1 MGLLRTSLLVVL
13 SCSVMSAQA
22 ANFNQK
28 KIKVNEP
35 SFSSYFYSDSVGPL
49 GCAKSREWFVS
60 DIEQV
65 IGYDWSKDHKE
76 NSNSLNVTHQGISAP
91 VKKLFALSHTA
102 VASKNEELIGQAKR
116 LTLAIAKDNTLADSM
131 TLSEVKKIGK
141 RCYDGKG
148 NIEAECNFHEPQ
160 FVMQFVGNYMI
171 STSLIWP
178 HLSKSERDTVID
190 YSDKMYKAYVRPIF
204 DSLRKGK
211 TDFSQMANGGIAVLA
226 YAYLKNDSRL
236 AQQTFNQI
244 FQNINKVFLD
254 DGYIKGSSFR
264 GVRGFFYHS
273 LGTNSALAVLHLAK
287 QWNVNIPEET
297 LKKVTASAKLINVGI
312 ADLRKFE
319 SRKSPTGKQYNAS
332 YDPKDAYPHVYTEAI
347 GMNELSQSAVNVFL
361 NTAQDAIYARK
372 SKAHQTSDFM
382 IGFNPRCAV
391 SEAILRASAPTPS
404 NEVPQSVFDE
414 SVSTSELCGLA
425 LDEWNTT
432 PGEWAKAAES
442 RGLSAESCKL
452 FLK

>member
-1 MGLLRTSLLVVL
+1 MGLFRTSLLMVL
-13 SCSVMSAQA
+13 SCAVMSVQA

-49 GCAKSREWFVS
+49 GCAKSKERFVS
-60 DIEQV
+60 EIEQV

-76 NSNSLNVTHQGISAP
+76 NSNSLTVVHQGISTP

-116 LTLAIAKDNTLADSM
+116 LTLAIAKSNTLADSM
-131 TLSEVKKIGK
+131 TVSEVKKIGK

-160 FVMQFVGNYMI
+160 FVMQFIGNYMV
-171 STSLIWP
+171 SASLIWP
-178 HLSKSERDTVID
+178 HLSKTERDVLTE
-190 YSDKMYKAYVRPIF
+190 YSDRMYKAYVRPIF

-236 AQQTFNQI
+236 AQQALNQI
-244 FQNINKVFLD
+244 FQNIDTVFLD

-264 GVRGFFYHS
+264 GVRGFWYHTY
-273 LGTNSALAVLHLAK
+273 GVNSALAVLHLAK
-287 QWNVNIPEET
+287 QWKVNIPEET
-297 LKKVTASAKLINVGI
+297 LEKVTASAKLINVGI

-332 YDPKDAYPHVYTEAI
+332 YDPKDARPHVHQGAI
-347 GMNELSQSAVNVFL
+347 GINELAQSAVSIFL
-361 NTAQDAIYARK
+361 NTAQDGTYVRK
-372 SKAHQTSDFM
+372 SKGGISDFT
-382 IGFNPRCAV
+382 IGFNPKCAV
-391 SEAILRASAPTPS
+391 TEAIRQASAP
-404 NEVPQSVFDE
+404 EVPQVPQSGFDN
-414 SVSTSELCGLA
+414 SVSTSEICELA
-425 LDEWNTT
+425 LDEWDTT